1 MDAVLFG
8 TDVDGLLACTPKT
21 VPRDLIV
28 EPTGQVLSAGR
39 FAVKPANN
47 TSPRYRKGHDET
59 QKAHTSTDC

>member
-47 TSPRYRKGHDET
+47 TSPRYRKGH
-59 QKAHTSTDC
+59 